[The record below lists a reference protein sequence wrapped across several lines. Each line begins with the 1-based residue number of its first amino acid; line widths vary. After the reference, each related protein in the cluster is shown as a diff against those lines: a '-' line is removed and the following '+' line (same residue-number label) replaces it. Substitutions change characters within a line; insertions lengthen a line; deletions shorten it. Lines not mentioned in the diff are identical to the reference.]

1 MSQKVVIGVMGP
13 GSGATQ
19 RDLELAYEL
28 GRAIAEAGWV
38 LLTGGRNQG
47 VMEAASRGAKAS
59 GGLTIGVLPGSD
71 RSGVSKFVDIAIVTD
86 LGHGRNNVNVL
97 SSDAIVACG
106 MGLGTASEVAL
117 ALKQSRKVILLGCD
131 RESAKFWQN
140 LSSLV
145 LVSDTPT
152 DAIKQLRHLLN
163 ATQSRQS

>member
-1 MSQKVVIGVMGP
+1 MSQKTIIGVMGP

-28 GRAIAEAGWV
+28 GRLIAEAGWV
-38 LLTGGRNQG
+38 LLTGGRNKG
-47 VMEAASRGAKAS
+47 VMEAASQGAKIV
-59 GGLTIGVLPGSD
+59 GGLTIGILPGSD
-71 RSGVSKFVDIAIVTD
+71 RSGISKFVDIAIVTD

-131 RESAKFWQN
+131 LETQRFWQQ

-145 LVSDTPT
+145 LVVETPT
-152 DAIKQLRHLLN
+152 EAVKAIEQLLPNL
-163 ATQSRQS
+163 

>member
-1 MSQKVVIGVMGP
+1 MSQKTVIGVMGP

-19 RDLELAYEL
+19 TDLELAYEL
-28 GRAIAEAGWV
+28 GGLIAESGWV

-47 VMEAASRGAKAS
+47 VMEAASRGAKIS
-59 GGLTIGVLPGSD
+59 GGLTIGILPGSD
-71 RSGVSKFVDIAIVTD
+71 RSGISKFVDIAIVTD

-117 ALKQSRKVILLGCD
+117 ALKQSKKVILLGCD
-131 RESAKFWQN
+131 AETQRFWQQ

-145 LVSDTPT
+145 LVVETPT
-152 DAIKQLRHLLN
+152 EALKAIEQLLDKGN
-163 ATQSRQS
+163 N